1 MKKLKI
7 IITFLFLSML
17 IVSMTSC
24 AVRHHE
30 DHGRHRGWY
39 KNNDHRD
46 HNVYIIEQDNHRHQQ
61 STHYKKVKGKSS
73 DKNRWDAKSK
83 SNNFKN

>member
-7 IITFLFLSML
+7 IATFLFLSML

-24 AVRHHE
+24 AVRLHE

-46 HNVYIIEQDNHRHQQ
+46 RKVYIIEQDNHKQPK
-61 STHYKKVKGKSS
+61 STHNKKVKGKSR
-73 DKNRWDAKSK
+73 DKNRWDAKK
-83 SNNFKN
+83 